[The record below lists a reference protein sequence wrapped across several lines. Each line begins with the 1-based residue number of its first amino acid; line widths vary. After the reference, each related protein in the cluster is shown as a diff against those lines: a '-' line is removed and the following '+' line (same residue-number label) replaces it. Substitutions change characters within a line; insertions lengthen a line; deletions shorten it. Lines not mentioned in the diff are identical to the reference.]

1 MSDRLHTYWVYL
13 LASKTG
19 VLYVGMTNDLERRVW
34 EHKQKL
40 IEGFTATYNVTRLV
54 WFEQFREAQDAI
66 AAEKRIKGWSRAKK
80 TALIEKMNPNW
91 NDLSE
96 RWYEGVMPKEA

>member
-1 MSDRLHTYWVYL
+1 MTRTFYVYI

-19 VLYVGMTNDLERRVW
+19 VLYVGMTNDLDRRII

-40 IEGFTATYNVTRLV
+40 VPGFTAKYNVNMLMWYQT
-54 WFEQFREAQDAI
+54 FRDAKQAI

-80 TALIEKMNPNW
+80 ESLINEMNPTW
-91 NDLSE
+91 KDLVDDADNVE
-96 RWYEGVMPKEA
+96 